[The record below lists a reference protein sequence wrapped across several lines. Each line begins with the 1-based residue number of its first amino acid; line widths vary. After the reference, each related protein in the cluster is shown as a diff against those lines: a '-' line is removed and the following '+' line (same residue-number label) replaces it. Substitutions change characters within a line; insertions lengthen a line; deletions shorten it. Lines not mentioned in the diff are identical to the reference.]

1 MSSASPVGPGKAAE
15 SPRDIAPEDAEQL
28 EELRPGDLTRLV
40 RFLRPYLRPYRK
52 SLLLIALLLVVQTA
66 FNASFPLATQYLID
80 EGLIERD
87 FEALVHV
94 LVFLGIAAVAVS
106 LVSIV
111 NDYVYSGVVAEVIK
125 DVRISL
131 FEHIQSLPMP
141 YFQRTPSGATLSRF
155 SGDVVA
161 TETML
166 VHLIPSLIIPVL
178 EVFYSTILMFYFN
191 FWLGL
196 IGLLVFPM
204 ILIGPRIFSGKAF
217 DLSYEKRA
225 REANLLTSAQENIL
239 AQPVVKAYGLRGQ
252 AITRYRAEN
261 HGWVRYAFRMNF
273 FSALAESTAHMGVY
287 VIHIVIL
294 ALGAYWAYSGV
305 LSIGTLVAFEAMFV
319 SMGYALTDL
328 AQFVP
333 TLAQAIGSVQH
344 LEEVFNEKP
353 SLADAADAK
362 PLPRM
367 QTALAAQDVN
377 FAYPDGR
384 MALSNVS
391 FEVRKNSYLAIVGR
405 SGSGKSTILNLLL
418 RFYDPT
424 DGRLTMDGIDIR
436 TTTQDSLRAQIGI
449 VFQDSFLFN
458 TSIGENI
465 RMGKPDASV
474 EEIEAALRAAEVWE
488 MVQTLPHGLETIVGE
503 RGGKLSGGQRQRLS
517 IARALVRSPAI
528 LILDEATSALDAI
541 AEAAINATLQRIAK
555 ARTVINVTH
564 RLSNVVG
571 ADRILVMHEGRIGE
585 AGSHAELL
593 AQNGYYASLWR
604 TQQREGKP
612 EPAAP
617 PLPVSGT

>member
-1 MSSASPVGPGKAAE
+1 
-15 SPRDIAPEDAEQL
+15 
-28 EELRPGDLTRLV
+28 
-40 RFLRPYLRPYRK
+40 
-52 SLLLIALLLVVQTA
+52 
-66 FNASFPLATQYLID
+66 
-80 EGLIERD
+80 
-87 FEALVHV
+87 
-94 LVFLGIAAVAVS
+94 
-106 LVSIV
+106 
-111 NDYVYSGVVAEVIK
+111 
-125 DVRISL
+125 
-131 FEHIQSLPMP
+131 
-141 YFQRTPSGATLSRF
+141 
-155 SGDVVA
+155 
-161 TETML
+161 
-166 VHLIPSLIIPVL
+166 
-178 EVFYSTILMFYFN
+178 
-191 FWLGL
+191 
-196 IGLLVFPM
+196 
-204 ILIGPRIFSGKAF
+204 
-217 DLSYEKRA
+217 
-225 REANLLTSAQENIL
+225 
-239 AQPVVKAYGLRGQ
+239 
-252 AITRYRAEN
+252 
-261 HGWVRYAFRMNF
+261 
-273 FSALAESTAHMGVY
+273 
-287 VIHIVIL
+287 
-294 ALGAYWAYSGV
+294 
-305 LSIGTLVAFEAMFV
+305 MFV

-353 SLADAADAK
+353 SLADAPDAP

-367 QTALAAQDVN
+367 QTALAAEDVS

-384 MALSNVS
+384 LALSNVS

-424 DGRLTMDGIDIR
+424 EGRLAMDGVDIR

-458 TSIGENI
+458 TSILENI
-465 RMGKPDASV
+465 QMGKPDATM

-488 MVQTLPHGLETIVGE
+488 MVQALPHGLETFVGE
-503 RGGKLSGGQRQRLS
+503 RGGKLSGGQRQRLA

-541 AEAAINATLQRIAK
+541 AEAAINATLQRIAR

-612 EPAAP
+612 EPVDPIAAAA
-617 PLPVSGT
+617 T